1 LRWHRRGWRAYW
13 SWRSRRQPGRSGRH
27 PIPQELQALI
37 PRLTAENR
45 LWGQKRIQAELARL
59 GFTVSAR
66 TVAKYMNSRHSRGP
80 SSGWRKFL
88 KRHEPNIWACD
99 FFCVQTILFQTLY
112 VFFVIRHVNRE
123 ILHVAVTSH
132 PTAAWAAQQILEC
145 CAWDRWL
152 PRFPI
157 HDRDTRYGTMFDRR
171 LRHLG
176 IEQVRTPFR
185 APRANSIAERWVKSA
200 RNEYLDHLFVFN
212 ETHLRRAISAYVTYF
227 KLLASTSITW
237 STRVLRISGASV
249 STSRGQLQNHRGAC
263 SGRIASYL

>member
-1 LRWHRRGWRAYW
+1 
-13 SWRSRRQPGRSGRH
+13 
-27 PIPQELQALI
+27 
-37 PRLTAENR
+37 
-45 LWGQKRIQAELARL
+45 
-59 GFTVSAR
+59 
-66 TVAKYMNSRHSRGP
+66 MNSLHTRGP